1 MKPTSHR
8 DQAERGAVLVI
19 SLFLLVVLT
28 LLGVTSMQGTTM
40 QTRIASN
47 REDRATAFEA
57 AEAALRQGEAVIQ
70 AMTTA
75 PTPAAASCPA
85 NCVVWAPNT
94 LFVNDGDYTDPAVWA
109 DPRIPVATVPLTG
122 IAAAPAYAI
131 ELVSTNA
138 AGSSLLVGS
147 AGRMYYFQVTARGTG
162 ASTTAH
168 VVLQSS
174 VVRYFAP

>member
-1 MKPTSHR
+1 V
-8 DQAERGAVLVI
+8 VLVV

-28 LLGVTSMQGTTM
+28 LLGLTAMQGTTTE
-40 QTRIASN
+40 TRIASN
-47 REDRATAFEA
+47 REDRATAFGA

-70 AMTTA
+70 AMAIA
-75 PTPAAASCPA
+75 PTPVDATCST
-85 NCVVWAPNT
+85 NCVVWAPNA
-94 LFVNDGDYTDPAVWA
+94 LFPSYDDYSDPAVWT
-109 DPRIPVATVPLTG
+109 DPRIPVMADPLG
-122 IAAAPAYAI
+122 EVAAPPAYAI
-131 ELVSTNA
+131 ELIRTNV

-147 AGRMYYFQVTARGTG
+147 TGRMYYFQVTARGTG

>member
-40 QTRIASN
+40 ETRIASN

-75 PTPAAASCPA
+75 PTPVDATCAA
-85 NCVVWAPNT
+85 NCVVWAPGA
-94 LFVNDGDYTDPAVWA
+94 LFPSYDAYSDPAVWA
-109 DPRIPVATVPLTG
+109 DARIPVTADPLVG
-122 IAAAPAYAI
+122 VAAQPAYTI
-131 ELVSTNA
+131 ELIRADAS
-138 AGSSLLVGS
+138 GGSLLVGA

-162 ASTTAH
+162 ASAAAH
-168 VVLQSS
+168 AVLQSS